1 MTGMTT
7 EADLAGVCIQLESGS
22 LHRCCRSQQTVK
34 EYLPLL
40 RKARQLLILEKIR
53 RFGPQEMHQ
62 VCHKDLTSYLNKS
75 DGRKK
80 KGPES
85 QVEMGIEPKTPRVC
99 SQQRANTVCAPHCQR
114 SGKNDKSTL
123 APASGKLPQDDQAA
137 YADRK
142 KNCSVKIQFPSC

>member
-1 MTGMTT
+1 MIKKIIMILFIMMMIINCG
-7 EADLAGVCIQLESGS
+7 L
-22 LHRCCRSQQTVK
+22 TVF
-34 EYLPLL
+34 
-40 RKARQLLILEKIR
+40 R
-53 RFGPQEMHQ
+53 PQEMHQ

-114 SGKNDKSTL
+114 
-123 APASGKLPQDDQAA
+123 
-137 YADRK
+137 R
-142 KNCSVKIQFPSC
+142 